1 MSRKFVTAR
10 TQRITNF
17 LKVISC
23 TILLTISVLI
33 GGSQA
38 QDVAARYEE
47 ANKAFMQL
55 TLEGRVRLQ
64 VLLTAAGYWP
74 AVPNADFSARLF
86 NAIGRFEADNG
97 FAPYGVLRREEQQ
110 RLAELGGL
118 FLDRWGFRTVRH
130 PATGTSMWVPVGIP
144 LSTES
149 TPTGLKFANTT
160 YGIVLAYDYFPQF
173 SLRSSFNSLISSLL
187 HKGSRILYS
196 KLYRDDFFAVS
207 FSDGITDGYARYHRI
222 GQGGIGFSLYWNH
235 SAMDLHVEQIAT
247 LVSGSI
253 WSSMSGAPFTDP
265 FSVMPTVANIARAP
279 SQSPEPQPSPNPEP
293 KEAEPHLPKS
303 GTGIFI
309 TTEGHVLTNA
319 HVVRDCLEIRIGLGQ
334 GNFATGQLIAK
345 DPAND
350 LALLKVDAKPQYAG
364 ALRSDVRL
372 GENVEAFGYPL
383 ANVLATSG
391 NFTTGNITALA
402 GLGDDSRFF
411 QISAPVQPGNSGGP
425 LLDENGNVVGIVSSK
440 LNFLS
445 ELRNV
450 GDIPENVNFAIKAS
464 VAANFLQD
472 NNIKYQT
479 GEAAQAMKGPDI
491 ADQAKRMSVS
501 IECR

>member
-1 MSRKFVTAR
+1 
-10 TQRITNF
+10 
-17 LKVISC
+17 
-23 TILLTISVLI
+23 VLI

-55 TLEGRVRLQ
+55 TLEDRVRLQ

-173 SLRSSFNSLISSLL
+173 SLRSSFDSLISSLL
-187 HKGSRILYS
+187 HKGSQILYS

-235 SAMDLHVEQIAT
+235 SAMDLHVNESQH
-247 LVSGSI
+247 
-253 WSSMSGAPFTDP
+253 WSQGQFGHQCRGLRLRIRLALCPLSPISPGLQAKAPNRNRLP
-265 FSVMPTVANIARAP
+265 I
-279 SQSPEPQPSPNPEP
+279 PNPRRQN
-293 KEAEPHLPKS
+293 
-303 GTGIFI
+303 
-309 TTEGHVLTNA
+309 LTCRNQA
-319 HVVRDCLEIRIGLGQ
+319 
-334 GNFATGQLIAK
+334 
-345 DPAND
+345 PA
-350 LALLKVDAKPQYAG
+350 Y
-364 ALRSDVRL
+364 S
-372 GENVEAFGYPL
+372 
-383 ANVLATSG
+383 
-391 NFTTGNITALA
+391 
-402 GLGDDSRFF
+402 
-411 QISAPVQPGNSGGP
+411 
-425 LLDENGNVVGIVSSK
+425 
-440 LNFLS
+440 
-445 ELRNV
+445 
-450 GDIPENVNFAIKAS
+450 
-464 VAANFLQD
+464 
-472 NNIKYQT
+472 
-479 GEAAQAMKGPDI
+479 
-491 ADQAKRMSVS
+491 
-501 IECR
+501 